1 MNFTNETSTDVNGLF
16 NWFKQSQVTKYY
28 PGGFTNEATLIGSR
42 FVPPTTNSILGVSN
56 ALVAFIGGNL
66 TADFTNGVAIDA
78 RSKVVNQGT
87 NKLTLTLSKSSGTFS
102 GSVTPPTGGK
112 AIAFKGALLQKQTN
126 GAGFLLGTNLS
137 GRVSLQAE

>member
-56 ALVAFIGGNL
+56 ALVAFIDGSL
-66 TADFTNGVAIDA
+66 TADFTNGVAASAETSAIVPLDELLDEIEVA
-78 RSKVVNQGT
+78 LEVDRKSVV
-87 NKLTLTLSKSSGTFS
+87 
-102 GSVTPPTGGK
+102 
-112 AIAFKGALLQKQTN
+112 
-126 GAGFLLGTNLS
+126 
-137 GRVSLQAE
+137 